1 MGKRAPGR
9 AFPFSG
15 VRFRYP
21 RPMKRSLPLLLALA
35 LLSCSPSQPAAD
47 EPPTDETAATQAST
61 AEGYVEN
68 VTRAQKKAREMSEE
82 EGERV
87 KEVDEAMKDQ

>member
-1 MGKRAPGR
+1 
-9 AFPFSG
+9 
-15 VRFRYP
+15 
-21 RPMKRSLPLLLALA
+21 MKRLLLILLTLA
-35 LLSCSPSQPAAD
+35 VVSCGGGEPAGD
-47 EPPTDETAATQAST
+47 AATAEADADATQTSTST

-68 VTRAQKKAREMSEE
+68 VTRAQAKAREMSEE

>member
-1 MGKRAPGR
+1 
-9 AFPFSG
+9 
-15 VRFRYP
+15 
-21 RPMKRSLPLLLALA
+21 MKRSLLLLLALA
-35 LLSCSPSQPAAD
+35 LLSCGPSQPAAD
-47 EPPTDETAATQAST
+47 DPSIDDTAATQTST

-68 VTRAQKKAREMSEE
+68 VTCAQKKAREMAED

>member
-1 MGKRAPGR
+1 MLLTLAVVSCGGNEPAGEETTAP
-9 AFPFSG
+9 
-15 VRFRYP
+15 
-21 RPMKRSLPLLLALA
+21 
-35 LLSCSPSQPAAD
+35 AD
-47 EPPTDETAATQAST
+47 SAATQTATST

-87 KEVDEAMKDQ
+87 KEVDDAMKDQ